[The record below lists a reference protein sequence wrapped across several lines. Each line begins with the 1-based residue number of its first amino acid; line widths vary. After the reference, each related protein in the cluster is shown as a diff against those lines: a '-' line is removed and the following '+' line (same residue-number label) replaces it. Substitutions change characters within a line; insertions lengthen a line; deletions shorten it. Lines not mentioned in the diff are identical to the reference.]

1 MKNQTLKDER
11 VINGKRKIQS
21 HGFQIVWLV
30 LLITVLIQQYLYKAP
45 FTQYAVEFLIVIG
58 MSIYVVIANIIIG
71 NDIFNS
77 KKRGQLIIVINSI
90 VTGIS
95 VSVIST
101 IINYINYSDKIQHPT
116 PIHLAL
122 VSGITFLST
131 TALAFI
137 VLEIFY
143 FINNKKQEAIDKKLN
158 EDDISE

>member
-77 KKRGQLIIVINSI
+77 KKRGQVIIVINSL
-90 VTGIS
+90 VTGIT

-101 IINYINYSDKIQHPT
+101 IINYINYSDKIQHST